1 MKLPARLAR
10 LIPRRGSRT
19 FQTPHVF
26 MQWRFTIN
34 SWPVT
39 YKVAAIHR
47 LRIITFG
54 NAPQAAV
61 HRAAS
66 RSSSCLTKLQLR
78 SSGQL
83 ATVCT
88 DIICYETLTSSNNTT
103 DIGTSLQPGSGMLS
117 ISARAPFLGL
127 DLRAASL
134 CLSAA
139 SGSVLSTLVFA
150 LRKRVVHLV
159 DPASIAYSRTIDK

>member
-1 MKLPARLAR
+1 
-10 LIPRRGSRT
+10 
-19 FQTPHVF
+19 
-26 MQWRFTIN
+26 TIN

-54 NAPQAAV
+54 KCSTSCCSPP
-61 HRAAS
+61 AS

-78 SSGQL
+78 SKAQL
-83 ATVCT
+83 A
-88 DIICYETLTSSNNTT
+88 YRLH
-103 DIGTSLQPGSGMLS
+103 QP
-117 ISARAPFLGL
+117 ATRVWYAVNFRRAPFLGL